1 LTIRVLIADDQQ
13 LVRSGFRMM
22 LEAEGDIEVVAE
34 AADGEEAV
42 ELTRT
47 LRPDVA
53 LLDLRMPR
61 MDGIRATE
69 LISNGTPGGTR
80 VLVVTTFDADE
91 YVYAALRAGASGF
104 LLKDAPPEELAL
116 GVRVIAAGEALLA
129 PSVTRRLIEEFAR
142 LQPRQEQPD
151 LKGLTD
157 REMQV
162 LRLVARGL
170 SNGEIAQELVIGET
184 TVKTH
189 VGNLLMKLGLR
200 DRAQAVVVAYESGVV
215 RPSGA
220 SSMGPAPPT

>member
-1 LTIRVLIADDQQ
+1 MSIRVLIADDQQ

-34 AADGEEAV
+34 GSDGQEAV
-42 ELTRT
+42 DLTKS

-61 MDGIRATE
+61 MDGIQATE
-69 LISNGTPGGTR
+69 LITKGSGQTR

-104 LLKDAPPEELAL
+104 LLKDAPPDELAVA
-116 GVRVIAAGEALLA
+116 VRVIAAGEALLA

-142 LQPRQEQPD
+142 MQPTGQRD
-151 LKGLTD
+151 LEGLTE
-157 REMQV
+157 REMEV

-170 SNGEIAQELVIGET
+170 SNAEIAQELVIGET

-189 VGNLLMKLGLR
+189 VGNVLMKLGLR
-200 DRAQAVVVAYESGVV
+200 DRAQAVVAAYETGVV
-215 RPSGA
+215 RPTGVA
-220 SSMGPAPPT
+220 LKNR

>member
-1 LTIRVLIADDQQ
+1 VIRVLIADDQQ

-42 ELTRT
+42 ALTQELG
-47 LRPDVA
+47 PDVA

-61 MDGIRATE
+61 MDGIQATQ
-69 LISNGTPGGTR
+69 LISGAGQAK

-104 LLKDAPPEELAL
+104 LLKDAPPEELAVA
-116 GVRVIAAGEALLA
+116 VRVIAAGDALLA

-142 LQPRQEQPD
+142 LQPQRERN
-151 LKGLTD
+151 LEGLTE
-157 REMQV
+157 REMEV

-170 SNGEIAQELVIGET
+170 SNAEIANELVIGET

-189 VGNLLMKLGLR
+189 VGNVLMKLGLR
-200 DRAQAVVVAYESGVV
+200 DRAQAVVAAYESGVV
-215 RPSGA
+215 RPSGTA
-220 SSMGPAPPT
+220 TPGSRI

>member
-1 LTIRVLIADDQQ
+1 MSAIRVLIADDQQ

-22 LEAEGDIEVVAE
+22 LEAEGDIEVVGE
-34 AADGEEAV
+34 AADGQEAV
-42 ELTRT
+42 DLART

-61 MDGIRATE
+61 MDGIQATE
-69 LISNGTPGGTR
+69 LIVKATPAETR

-104 LLKDAPPEELAL
+104 LLKDAPPEELAA
-116 GVRVIAAGEALLA
+116 GVRLIAAGEALLA
-129 PSVTRRLIEEFAR
+129 PSVTRRVIEEFAR
-142 LQPRQEQPD
+142 LRPPHAQRSLEA
-151 LKGLTD
+151 LTD

-170 SNGEIAQELVIGET
+170 SNGEIALELVIGET

-189 VGNLLMKLGLR
+189 VGNVLMKLGLR
-200 DRAQAVVVAYESGVV
+200 DRAQAVVAAYESGVV
-215 RPSGA
+215 RPRGA
-220 SSMGPAPPT
+220 QSPT

>member
-1 LTIRVLIADDQQ
+1 MSIRVLIADDQQ

-22 LEAEGDIEVVAE
+22 LESEGDIEVVAE
-34 AADGEEAV
+34 AADGQDAV
-42 ELTRT
+42 DLTRT

-61 MDGIRATE
+61 MDGIQATE
-69 LISNGTPGGTR
+69 LISKAKPGETR

-104 LLKDAPPEELAL
+104 LLKDAPPEELATA
-116 GVRVIAAGEALLA
+116 VRVIAAGEALLA

-142 LQPRQEQPD
+142 LQPRQDQRD
-151 LKGLTD
+151 LEALTD
-157 REMQV
+157 REMEV
-162 LRLVARGL
+162 LRQVARGL
-170 SNGEIAQELVIGET
+170 SNGEIARELVIGET

-189 VGNLLMKLGLR
+189 VGNVLMKLGLR

-215 RPSGA
+215 RPG
-220 SSMGPAPPT
+220 GIPAPGLLP

>member
-34 AADGEEAV
+34 AADGQEAV

-69 LISNGTPGGTR
+69 LLANGPPGGTR

-142 LQPRQEQPD
+142 LQPRQEQRD
-151 LKGLTD
+151 LNGLTD

-220 SSMGPAPPT
+220 SAMGPAP

>member
-34 AADGEEAV
+34 AADGQEAV
-42 ELTRT
+42 ELTRE

-61 MDGIRATE
+61 MDGIHATE
-69 LISNGTPGGTR
+69 LISSGTPGGTR

-142 LQPRQEQPD
+142 LAPRQEQRD
-151 LKGLTD
+151 LNGLTD

-200 DRAQAVVVAYESGVV
+200 DRAQAVVAAYESGVV
-215 RPSGA
+215 RPRGA
-220 SSMGPAPPT
+220 SSLGPAP

>member
-1 LTIRVLIADDQQ
+1 MTIRVLIADDQQ

-34 AADGEEAV
+34 AADGQEAV
-42 ELTRT
+42 DLTNSE
-47 LRPDVA
+47 RPDVA

-61 MDGIRATE
+61 MDGIQATE
-69 LISNGTPGGTR
+69 LIAKGTPGGTR

-104 LLKDAPPEELAL
+104 LLKDAPPEELAVA
-116 GVRVIAAGEALLA
+116 VRVIAGGEALLA

-142 LQPRQEQPD
+142 LQPRRQQSLE
-151 LKGLTD
+151 GLTE
-157 REMQV
+157 REMEV

-170 SNGEIAQELVIGET
+170 SNGEIARELVIGET

-189 VGNLLMKLGLR
+189 VGNLLMKLGVR
-200 DRAQAVVVAYESGVV
+200 DRAQAVVVAYETGVV
-215 RPSGA
+215 RPSGQA
-220 SSMGPAPPT
+220 APGSLR

>member
-1 LTIRVLIADDQQ
+1 VPIRVLIADDQQ

-22 LEAEGDIEVVAE
+22 LEAEGDIEVVGE
-34 AADGEEAV
+34 AADGQEAV
-42 ELTRT
+42 DLARKLE
-47 LRPDVA
+47 PEVA

-61 MDGIRATE
+61 MDGIQATE
-69 LISNGTPGGTR
+69 LIARSSGTATR

-104 LLKDAPPEELAL
+104 LLKDAPPEELAVA
-116 GVRVIAAGEALLA
+116 VRVIAAGEALLA

-142 LQPRQEQPD
+142 MQPSRESHD
-151 LKGLTD
+151 LESLTE
-157 REMQV
+157 RELEV

-170 SNGEIAQELVIGET
+170 SNAEIAQELVIGET

-189 VGNLLMKLGLR
+189 VGNVLMKLGLR

-215 RPSGA
+215 TPGRLRGNV
-220 SSMGPAPPT
+220 GPPT